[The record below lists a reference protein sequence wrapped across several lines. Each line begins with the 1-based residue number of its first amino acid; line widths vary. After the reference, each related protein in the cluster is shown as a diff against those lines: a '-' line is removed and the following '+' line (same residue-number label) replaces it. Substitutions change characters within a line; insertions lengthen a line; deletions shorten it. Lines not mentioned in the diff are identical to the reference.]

1 MRRMQ
6 RAQQIA
12 VRLEEGSLE
21 VSGVLGDALS
31 NCSSC
36 SGTLRINFSS
46 EGYLDFPLQPGD
58 PTKCMHFAGS
68 PIRAFLPRFVV
79 FRRALSSCSSCSKT
93 LRISCSSEGEL
104 EFPPPSL
111 RAFLPR
117 VRTSAVLASCGT
129 NCTFLQK
136 FLISHQHNRAEN
148 CTYRKPG
155 TGGGIRRSRT
165 MPVPT

>member
-6 RAQQIA
+6 RAQRIA

-68 PIRAFLPRFVV
+68 PIRAFLPRVRDGLPSSDMGVLLSPLLRVQGVRRVQARSVKLFVV
-79 FRRALSSCSSCSKT
+79 FKDASNKL
-93 LRISCSSEGEL
+93 
-104 EFPPPSL
+104 F
-111 RAFLPR
+111 
-117 VRTSAVLASCGT
+117 VRG
-129 NCTFLQK
+129 
-136 FLISHQHNRAEN
+136 
-148 CTYRKPG
+148 
-155 TGGGIRRSRT
+155 
-165 MPVPT
+165 